1 MTDPCMYGMY
11 LYSDS
16 YAGAL
21 WAGIEDPVN
30 SGNFTTSKVA
40 LRCAHNSQIDV
51 GLWQEVLCL
60 NSVMFSLI
68 C

>member
-1 MTDPCMYGMY
+1 MGASYFYWSMTDPCMY
-11 LYSDS
+11 
-16 YAGAL
+16 GAL

-60 NSVMFSLI
+60 NWVMFSLI